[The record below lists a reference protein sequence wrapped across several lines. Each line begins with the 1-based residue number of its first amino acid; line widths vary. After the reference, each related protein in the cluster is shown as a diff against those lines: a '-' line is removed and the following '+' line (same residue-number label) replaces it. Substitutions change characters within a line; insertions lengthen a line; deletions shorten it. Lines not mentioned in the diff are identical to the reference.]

1 MRARKV
7 KYDVNTDDLF
17 LSDSIDEATRLRV
30 IKSDAGSIIIA
41 LHKVLK
47 GDLRCSTIDYEAMVD
62 MYKDL
67 AKIRRVWL
75 CTAEG
80 LTLGYIH
87 AENLE
92 LGNAARAAKGKRDN
106 KNKITYFT
114 VSHGM
119 AAPFE
124 GKTYDTG
131 YRFASVN
138 PKYIVNKILNPN
150 AELHK
155 TVTGSYKVVK
165 NAYELAVHDSYKS
178 LHKRI
183 EAIHYKNKSDTFNL
197 GIKTTTKLLEGFG
210 VSIKEQDIPTEDYLK
225 IMEARTLSL
234 QKKQQRENTAKEMKE
249 FFDKDKW
256 LITMNISGGIIVGAI
271 SYKPIHA
278 VIDNWVE
285 EESHLSH
292 ATPEHN
298 GGEHRYAEV
307 IVPLKWY
314 PSLDALPE
322 DMRKDIVSK
331 MVMMDIHRNDGM
343 TIRDPK
349 LETNSMKPYTSYHSN
364 TKVLVG
370 KELGALTLFRY
381 YQSHIV
387 VLDK

>member
-1 MRARKV
+1 MKARKV
-7 KYDVNTDDLF
+7 RYDVNTDDLF
-17 LSDSIDEATRLRV
+17 LGDSIDEATRLRV
-30 IKSDAGSIIIA
+30 IKSDAGSIILA
-41 LHKVLK
+41 LHKVLE
-47 GDLRCSTIDYEAMVD
+47 GDLKCSLVDYEAMVD

-67 AKIRRVWL
+67 AKICRVWL

-80 LTLGYIH
+80 LTLGYI
-87 AENLE
+87 AADNLE

-114 VSHGM
+114 ESHGM
-119 AAPFE
+119 AAPSE
-124 GKTYDTG
+124 NRTYDSG
-131 YRFASVN
+131 SKFASVN
-138 PKYIVNKILNPN
+138 PKYIANKILNPN

-155 TVTGSYKVVK
+155 TVTNSYKSVK
-165 NAYELAVHDSYKS
+165 YAYEHAVHDSYKS

-183 EAIHYKNKSDTFNL
+183 EAIHYKNKSDTFDL

-210 VSIKEQDIPTEDYLK
+210 VSIKEQDIPTKDYLK
-225 IMEARTLSL
+225 IMEARNLSL

-256 LITMNISGGIIVGAI
+256 IIAMNISGGIIVGAI
-271 SYKPIHA
+271 SYAPLHV

-285 EESHLSH
+285 EESHLRH

-298 GGEHRYAEV
+298 GGEHRYSEV
-307 IVPLKWY
+307 IVPFKWY

-331 MVMMDIHRNDGM
+331 MVMMDVHRNDGM

-349 LETNSMKPYTSYHSN
+349 LEKKAIEPYTSYYDS
-364 TKVLVG
+364 TKALVC
-370 KELGALTLFRY
+370 KELGALTLFRHN
-381 YQSHIV
+381 QSHIV

>member
-7 KYDVNTDDLF
+7 RYDVNTDDLF
-17 LSDSIDEATRLRV
+17 LGDSIDEATRLRV
-30 IKSDAGSIIIA
+30 IKSDAGSIILA
-41 LHKVLK
+41 LHKVLE
-47 GDLRCSTIDYEAMVD
+47 GDLRCSLVDYKEMTR
-62 MYKDL
+62 
-67 AKIRRVWL
+67 ISRVWL

-87 AENLE
+87 ADNLE
-92 LGNAARAAKGKRDN
+92 LGNAVRAAKGKKDY
-106 KNKITYFT
+106 KNKIAYFT
-114 VSHGM
+114 ESRGM
-119 AAPFE
+119 VAPSE
-124 GKTYDTG
+124 NRTYDSG
-131 YRFASVN
+131 SKFASVN

-155 TVTGSYKVVK
+155 TVMDSYKGVK

-178 LHKRI
+178 LHERI
-183 EAIHYKNKSDTFNL
+183 EAIHYKNKSDTFDL

-210 VSIKEQDIPTEDYLK
+210 VSIKEQDIPTKDYIK
-225 IMEARTLSL
+225 IMEARTLLL

-256 LITMNISGGIIVGAI
+256 LIAMNISGGIIVGAI

-285 EESHLSH
+285 EERHLSH

-331 MVMMDIHRNDGM
+331 MVMMDVHRNDGM

-349 LETNSMKPYTSYHSN
+349 LEITAIEPYTSILAKYYN
-364 TKVLVG
+364 YTKALVC

-381 YQSHIV
+381 DQSHIV